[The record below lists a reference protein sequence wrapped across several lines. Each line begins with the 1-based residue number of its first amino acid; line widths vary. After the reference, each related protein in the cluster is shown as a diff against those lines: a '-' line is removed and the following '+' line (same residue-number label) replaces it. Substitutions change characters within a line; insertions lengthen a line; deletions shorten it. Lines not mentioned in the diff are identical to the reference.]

1 MYFNDYIKVLSKN
14 NNKLSI
20 NFDNHFYLQQD
31 KENIENYQ
39 KTYKIWEV
47 IVSKLFN
54 FVLNIYN
61 YDEIE
66 GHPNIPPE
74 IIELGFVFFGGVAIA
89 KDAVGDIE
97 ILPATPTNKINKYG
111 RTDTIRVI
119 GFNGYTAE
127 YKQVY
132 EKKDFKNKT
141 CIFIED
147 NDCYFLT
154 SKIIYNYSESIT
166 DKLRALEIATQKLKK
181 PFIFLADKKRKNDL
195 KEFYKNFENNKPL
208 IILTDAIDDNT
219 TELQDYSIDPDN
231 VKAIKESILFDIS
244 QFLEIF
250 GINTDP
256 NPDKMERKLVD
267 EINSNNDYL
276 NILGV
281 VRTKQRKK
289 LIKKAKEICGLDIKM
304 INNME
309 LDEKKAEEKEKEEKK
324 ENANTSTAQSIQ
336 KVKKKTK

>member
-1 MYFNDYIKVLSKN
+1 MFFNDYLKMLNKN
-14 NNKLSI
+14 NNDLSI
-20 NFDNHFYLQQD
+20 NFDNHFYLTKD
-31 KENIENYQ
+31 KENEDDYI

-47 IVSKLFN
+47 IVAKLFN
-54 FVLNIYN
+54 FVLNIYC
-61 YDEIE
+61 YEEIE
-66 GHPNIPPE
+66 GYPNIPPE

-97 ILPATPTNKINKYG
+97 ILPARPTKKINKYG
-111 RTDTIRVI
+111 RTETIRVV

-141 CIFIED
+141 CIFVED
-147 NDCYFLT
+147 NNLHFLS
-154 SKIIYNYSESIT
+154 SKAIYNASESIT
-166 DKLRALEIATQKLKK
+166 NKLRALEIATQKLKK

-208 IILTDAIDDNT
+208 ILLTDAIDDNN
-219 TELQDYSIDPDN
+219 TELKDYSIDPDN
-231 VKAIKESILFDIS
+231 VKAIKESILFDVS
-244 QFLEIF
+244 QFLEIY

-276 NILGV
+276 NILGT
-281 VRTKQRKK
+281 VRTKKD
-289 LIKKAKEICGLDIKM
+289 L
-304 INNME
+304 N
-309 LDEKKAEEKEKEEKK
+309 
-324 ENANTSTAQSIQ
+324 
-336 KVKKKTK
+336 